1 MQVEH
6 AVAGAEMQLVVFEL
20 GDESYGVDIS
30 RVQDI
35 NRMQEITE
43 IPHAPESVVGVINL
57 RGRVIPVIDLR
68 KRFGLPDAVHTKDTR
83 IVVVHL
89 EGNLIGVIVDAVSQV
104 LRIPAGIVEPPSP
117 VLAGVDSRYLRGIAK
132 LDDRLVILL
141 DLDFVLSRREQEA
154 ISEVLAEEV

>member
-1 MQVEH
+1 MEQ
-6 AVAGAEMQLVVFEL
+6 AIAGAEMQLVVFEL

-57 RGRVIPVIDLR
+57 RGRVIPGIDLR
-68 KRFGLPDAVHTKDTR
+68 KRFGLPEALHTKDTR

-89 EGNLIGVIVDAVSQV
+89 DGNLIGVIVDAVSQV
-104 LRIPAGIVEPPSP
+104 LRIPADIVEPPSP

>member
-1 MQVEH
+1 VEH
-6 AVAGAEMQLVVFEL
+6 AIAGAEMQLVVFEL

-68 KRFGLPDAVHTKDTR
+68 KRFGLPEAVHTKDTR

-104 LRIPAGIVEPPSP
+104 LRIPADIVEPPSP

>member
-1 MQVEH
+1 MEH

-104 LRIPAGIVEPPSP
+104 LRIPADIVEPPSP

>member
-1 MQVEH
+1 MEH

-20 GDESYGVDIS
+20 GDESYAVDIS

-104 LRIPAGIVEPPSP
+104 LRIPADIVEPPSP

>member
-1 MQVEH
+1 
-6 AVAGAEMQLVVFEL
+6 
-20 GDESYGVDIS
+20 
-30 RVQDI
+30 
-35 NRMQEITE
+35 MQEITE

-104 LRIPAGIVEPPSP
+104 LRIPADIVEPPSP

>member
-1 MQVEH
+1 VEH
-6 AVAGAEMQLVVFEL
+6 AIAGAEMQLVVFEL

-68 KRFGLPDAVHTKDTR
+68 KRFGLPEAVHTKDTR

-104 LRIPAGIVEPPSP
+104 LRIPADIVEPPSP
-117 VLAGVDSRYLRGIAK
+117 VLAGVDSKYLRGIAK
-132 LDDRLVILL
+132 LDDKLVILL

>member
-1 MQVEH
+1 
-6 AVAGAEMQLVVFEL
+6 
-20 GDESYGVDIS
+20 
-30 RVQDI
+30 
-35 NRMQEITE
+35 MQEITE

-68 KRFGLPDAVHTKDTR
+68 KRFGLPDAVRTKDTR

-104 LRIPAGIVEPPSP
+104 LRIPADIVEPPSP

>member
-1 MQVEH
+1 VEH

-20 GDESYGVDIS
+20 GDESYAVDIS

-68 KRFGLPDAVHTKDTR
+68 KRFGLPDAVRTKDTR

-104 LRIPAGIVEPPSP
+104 LRIPADIVEPPSP

>member
-1 MQVEH
+1 MEQ
-6 AVAGAEMQLVVFEL
+6 AIAGAEMQLVVFEL

-68 KRFGLPDAVHTKDTR
+68 KRFGLPEAVHTKDTR

-104 LRIPAGIVEPPSP
+104 LRIPADIVEPPSP

-132 LDDRLVILL
+132 LDDKLVILL

>member
-1 MQVEH
+1 VEH

-20 GDESYGVDIS
+20 GDESYAVDIS

-68 KRFGLPDAVHTKDTR
+68 KRFGLPDAVRTKDTR

-104 LRIPAGIVEPPSP
+104 LRIPADIVEPPSP

-132 LDDRLVILL
+132 LDDKLVILL
-141 DLDFVLSRREQEA
+141 DLDYVLSRREQEA

>member
-1 MQVEH
+1 MEH

-20 GDESYGVDIS
+20 GDESYAVDIS

-68 KRFGLPDAVHTKDTR
+68 KRFGLPEAVHTKDTR

-104 LRIPAGIVEPPSP
+104 LRISADIVEPPSP

>member
-1 MQVEH
+1 MEQ

-20 GDESYGVDIS
+20 GNESYGVDIS

-68 KRFGLPDAVHTKDTR
+68 KRFGFPPVAHTKDTR
-83 IVVVHL
+83 TVVVHMD
-89 EGNLIGVIVDAVSQV
+89 GSLIGIIVDAVSQV
-104 LRIPAGIVEPPSP
+104 LRIPADIVEPPSP

-132 LDDRLVILL
+132 LDDKLVILL
-141 DLDFVLSRREQEA
+141 DLDFVLSRSEQDA
-154 ISEVLAEEV
+154 INEVLAEEV

>member
-1 MQVEH
+1 MEH

-20 GDESYGVDIS
+20 GDESYAVDIS

-68 KRFGLPDAVHTKDTR
+68 KRFGLPEAVHTKDTR

-104 LRIPAGIVEPPSP
+104 LRIPADIVEPPSP
-117 VLAGVDSRYLRGIAK
+117 VLAGVDSKYLRGIAK
-132 LDDRLVILL
+132 LDDKLVILL

>member
-1 MQVEH
+1 MRVEQ
-6 AVAGAEMQLVVFEL
+6 AIAGAEMQLVVFEL
-20 GDESYGVDIS
+20 GDESFGVDIS

-104 LRIPAGIVEPPSP
+104 LRIPADIVEPPSP

-132 LDDRLVILL
+132 LDDKLVILL
-141 DLDFVLSRREQEA
+141 DLDYVLSRREQEA

>member
-1 MQVEH
+1 MEH

-68 KRFGLPDAVHTKDTR
+68 KRLVFPTPCTP
-83 IVVVHL
+83 
-89 EGNLIGVIVDAVSQV
+89 
-104 LRIPAGIVEPPSP
+104 RIPES
-117 VLAGVDSRYLRGIAK
+117 S
-132 LDDRLVILL
+132 
-141 DLDFVLSRREQEA
+141 
-154 ISEVLAEEV
+154 

>member
-1 MQVEH
+1 MEH
-6 AVAGAEMQLVVFEL
+6 AIAGAEMQLVVFEL

-57 RGRVIPVIDLR
+57 RGRVIPVINLR
-68 KRFGLPDAVHTKDTR
+68 KRFGLPETPHTKDTR

-89 EGNLIGVIVDAVSQV
+89 DDNLIGVIVDAVSQV
-104 LRIPAGIVEPPSP
+104 LRIPADIVEPPSP

>member
-1 MQVEH
+1 VEH
-6 AVAGAEMQLVVFEL
+6 AIAGAEMQLVVFEL

-89 EGNLIGVIVDAVSQV
+89 DGNLIGVIVDAVSQV
-104 LRIPAGIVEPPSP
+104 LRIPADIVEQPSP

-132 LDDRLVILL
+132 LADRLVILL

>member
-1 MQVEH
+1 MEH
-6 AVAGAEMQLVVFEL
+6 AIAGAEMQLVVFEL

-104 LRIPAGIVEPPSP
+104 LRIPADIVEPPSP

>member
-104 LRIPAGIVEPPSP
+104 LRIPADIVEPPSP

>member
-1 MQVEH
+1 VEH

-20 GDESYGVDIS
+20 GDESYAVDIS

-68 KRFGLPDAVHTKDTR
+68 KRFGLPEAVHTKDTR

-104 LRIPAGIVEPPSP
+104 LRIPADIVEPPSP
-117 VLAGVDSRYLRGIAK
+117 VLAGVDSKYLRGIAK
-132 LDDRLVILL
+132 LDDKLVILL

>member
-1 MQVEH
+1 MEH

-20 GDESYGVDIS
+20 GDESYAVDIS

-104 LRIPAGIVEPPSP
+104 LRIPTDIVEPPSP
-117 VLAGVDSRYLRGIAK
+117 VLAGVDSKYLRGIAK

>member
-1 MQVEH
+1 MEQ
-6 AVAGAEMQLVVFEL
+6 AIAGAEMQLVVFEL

-68 KRFGLPDAVHTKDTR
+68 KRFGLPAAPNTKDTR
-83 IVVVHL
+83 IVVVHM
-89 EGNLIGVIVDAVSQV
+89 EHNLIGMIVDAVSKV
-104 LRIPAGIVEPPSP
+104 LRIPADIVEPPSP
-117 VLAGVDSRYLRGIAK
+117 VLASIDSSYLRGIAK
-132 LDDRLVILL
+132 LDDNLVVLL
-141 DLDFVLSRREQEA
+141 DLDFVLSRHEHEA
-154 ISEVLAEEV
+154 INEVLAEEA

>member
-1 MQVEH
+1 VEH

-20 GDESYGVDIS
+20 GDESYAVDIS

>member
-1 MQVEH
+1 MEH

>member
-1 MQVEH
+1 MEH

-104 LRIPAGIVEPPSP
+104 LRIPADIVEPPSP

-154 ISEVLAEEV
+154 ISEVLAEAEEV

>member
-1 MQVEH
+1 VEH
-6 AVAGAEMQLVVFEL
+6 ATAGAEMQLVVFEL

-89 EGNLIGVIVDAVSQV
+89 DDNLIGVIVDAVSQV
-104 LRIPAGIVEPPSP
+104 LRIPADIVEPPSP

-132 LDDRLVILL
+132 LDEKLVILL

-154 ISEVLAEEV
+154 ISEVLSEEV